1 MLRVIGELGLDD
13 VTVVGHSVSSM
24 IGVLAH
30 IAAPSVVTRL
40 VLVSP
45 SARYLDDGDY
55 RGGFAP
61 GTSTTS
67 SR

>member
-1 MLRVIGELGLDD
+1 
-13 VTVVGHSVSSM
+13 M

-30 IAAPSVVTRL
+30 LAAPGWSPRL

-45 SARYLDDGDY
+45 SARYLDDGGLP
-55 RGGFAP
+55 RRLREP
-61 GTSTTS
+61 RTSTTS